1 MMIFKKQEGGD
12 KSTRFELAA
21 PHSFVHIDGTEITIP
36 VGYASD
42 FASVPRVLWVLIP
55 PHGRSAVASV
65 VHDYLYDNRIGTRLD
80 ADLLFFRDLNP
91 VVPSWQSLV
100 MFLSVRLFA
109 QKWWDK

>member
-1 MMIFKKQEGGD
+1 MIFRKQKDGD

-21 PHSFVHIDGTEITIP
+21 PYIFRHIDGTEITIP
-36 VGYASD
+36 PGYTSD
-42 FASVPRVLWVLIP
+42 FASVPRILWVLIP
-55 PHGRSAVASV
+55 PHGRSAEASV

-80 ADLLFFRDLNP
+80 ADLLFFRDLSP

-109 QKWWDK
+109 RRWWEK